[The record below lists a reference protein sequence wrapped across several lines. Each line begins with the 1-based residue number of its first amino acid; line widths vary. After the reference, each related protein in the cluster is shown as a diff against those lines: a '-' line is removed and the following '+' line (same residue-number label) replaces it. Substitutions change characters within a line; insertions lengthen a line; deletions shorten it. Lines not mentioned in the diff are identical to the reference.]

1 MAGEEIVL
9 TIKTL
14 KRMLNLKIQVLND
27 DINSKEWLKLAE
39 DSGSFEWLSS
49 EEEDIYSIKDGEEAV
64 WPSDS

>member
-1 MAGEEIVL
+1 
-9 TIKTL
+9 
-14 KRMLNLKIQVLND
+14 MLNLKIQVLND